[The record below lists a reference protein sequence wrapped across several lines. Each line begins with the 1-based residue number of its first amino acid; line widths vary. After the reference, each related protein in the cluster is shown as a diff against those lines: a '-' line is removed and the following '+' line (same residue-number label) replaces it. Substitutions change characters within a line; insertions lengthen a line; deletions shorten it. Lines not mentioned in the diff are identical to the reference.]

1 MGAVHV
7 KTINDRLLNV
17 DYSDP
22 ELIKSLIK
30 NWSMME
36 RLAEKGDTVAPCILM
51 DLERAIGVNL
61 GEMAEDKY
69 RGFKLSRGES
79 VLTDPQFIS
88 IVYVLGLGYFQEE
101 IAYVLGCTKKVV
113 NVHISRGI
121 KRIMVF
127 LEGEEAIQEREE
139 SKKKRRRSSGQM
151 VKGKRS
157 ILYRKRKSKKR
168 KVSVPHSRSR
178 GKKKQKRDPF
188 NLLGGY

>member
-7 KTINDRLLNV
+7 KTVNDRLLNV

-88 IVYVLGLGYFQEE
+88 IVYVLGLGYSQEE

-121 KRIMVF
+121 KRIMIF
-127 LEGEEAIQEREE
+127 LEGEEAIQRSEE

-157 ILYRKRKSKKR
+157 LLYRKRKGKKR

-188 NLLGGY
+188 ELLGGC

>member
-7 KTINDRLLNV
+7 KTVNDRLLNV

-30 NWSMME
+30 NWNMME

-157 ILYRKRKSKKR
+157 LLYRKRKGKKR

-188 NLLGGY
+188 ELLGGC